1 MQSYELVSSPV
12 EENFVQII
20 QEAQTDLFI
29 AAPYIKDYGARVIL
43 DSVRTNNLRMLTNLD
58 WVNVTGSGFDIEC
71 LLKLWDR
78 FNLSISSLG
87 KLHAKVYIADDRV
100 AFLTSANLTRGGLRE
115 NYEYGIIVRDTI
127 VVSAMRAD
135 MDEYFGLG
143 NIFTREGI
151 ESIKSDAEE
160 IRRLRQELEASIQA
174 KRLRDVLK
182 QKEGELQTKILRN
195 RVQGKTINS
204 IFAETIQYLLRS
216 RGPLSTQELHPLIQN
231 IHPDICDDSID
242 RVINGQHFGKRWK
255 HLVRNAQQSLK
266 SNGVITVQEG
276 KWHMVG

>member
-1 MQSYELVSSPV
+1 
-12 EENFVQII
+12 
-20 QEAQTDLFI
+20 
-29 AAPYIKDYGARVIL
+29 
-43 DSVRTNNLRMLTNLD
+43 
-58 WVNVTGSGFDIEC
+58 
-71 LLKLWDR
+71 
-78 FNLSISSLG
+78 
-87 KLHAKVYIADDRV
+87 
-100 AFLTSANLTRGGLRE
+100 
-115 NYEYGIIVRDTI
+115 
-127 VVSAMRAD
+127 MRAD

-160 IRRLRQELEASIQA
+160 IRRLRKELEASTQA